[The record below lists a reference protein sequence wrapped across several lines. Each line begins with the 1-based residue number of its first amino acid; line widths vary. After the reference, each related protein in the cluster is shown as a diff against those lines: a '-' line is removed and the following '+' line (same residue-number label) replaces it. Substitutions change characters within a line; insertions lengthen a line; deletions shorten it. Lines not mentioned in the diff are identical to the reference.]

1 MIAGSIRRL
10 VEQASLSRH
19 EMREAFAQ
27 IMDGI
32 ATDVQKSAFLVAL
45 RMKGET
51 TEEVIGAATAMRERV
66 IPIHIDAPHLVD
78 TCGTGGDGSGTFNV
92 STVAAFV
99 AAGAGATVAKHGNRA
114 VSSSCGSADVLAAL
128 GVNLDLD
135 AAQMT
140 AVLRKSCIAF
150 LFAPTLHPAMA
161 AVVSVRRELGLRTIF
176 NLLGPMTNPAAAK
189 RQVLGVYSPH
199 LVPMVAEALLAL
211 GSEHVL
217 VVHGADGVDEI
228 SISAETIVA
237 EVVDGEV
244 REFRIDPERLGLRR
258 FDRAAIGGG
267 DVAVNVEI
275 ARAVLGG
282 AEGAEREIVLAN
294 AGAAIYVSG
303 LAASLREGVEAAR
316 ASIDRGAAAEKL
328 ETLIRETRQ
337 HGAGG

>member
-1 MIAGSIRRL
+1 VIAGSIRRL
-10 VEQASLSRH
+10 VEQADLSRH

-27 IMDGI
+27 IMDGV
-32 ATDVQKSAFLVAL
+32 ASDVQKSAFLVAL

-66 IPIHIDAPHLVD
+66 IPIVIDAPHLVD

-99 AAGAGATVAKHGNRA
+99 TAGAGAMVAKHGNRA
-114 VSSSCGSADVLAAL
+114 VSSSCGSADLLAAL

-135 AAQMT
+135 AEQMT
-140 AVLRKSCIAF
+140 AVLRKSGIAF
-150 LFAPTLHPAMA
+150 LFAPKLHPAMA

-189 RQVLGVYSPH
+189 RQVLGVYSHH

-228 SISAETIVA
+228 SVSAETIAA

-244 REFRIDPERLGLRR
+244 RQFRIDPEQMGLRR

-267 DVAVNVEI
+267 DVTANVEI

-282 AEGAEREIVLAN
+282 AKGAEREIVLAN

-303 LAASLREGVEAAR
+303 LADSLREGVEAAR
-316 ASIDRGAAAEKL
+316 TSIDRGAAAEKL
-328 ETLIRETRQ
+328 ETLIRESLQ
-337 HGAGG
+337 HGAGA